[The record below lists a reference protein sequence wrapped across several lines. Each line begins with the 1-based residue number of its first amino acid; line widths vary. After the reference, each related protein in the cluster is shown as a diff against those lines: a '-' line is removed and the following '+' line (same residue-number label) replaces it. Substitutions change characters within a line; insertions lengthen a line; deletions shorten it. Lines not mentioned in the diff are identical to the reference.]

1 MSPLRQRMIEDMQV
15 RNFSPRT
22 IECCVCH
29 VVSFAKHFGRS
40 PDQLRSYWKATRPVH
55 WLFPGQKSRD
65 PLHPS
70 FVQRVCQRAALVAG
84 IGKRVSPH
92 SLRHSYATHLMESG
106 VDLRVIQKLLGHSSL
121 HSTLIFTHVSITQV
135 QATPS
140 PLDLL
145 PDLSPKRRAKSK
157 SRVGRPVDWRLP
169 TSSGDTGL
177 TISGRLGEQSRS
189 GNNKSS

>member
-1 MSPLRQRMIEDMQV
+1 MRVYL
-15 RNFSPRT
+15 
-22 IECCVCH
+22 
-29 VVSFAKHFGRS
+29 GRW
-40 PDQLRSYWKATRPVH
+40 QI
-55 WLFPGQKSRD
+55 
-65 PLHPS
+65 
-70 FVQRVCQRAALVAG
+70 LVTYQF
-84 IGKRVSPH
+84 
-92 SLRHSYATHLMESG
+92 RHSYATHLLESG
-106 VDLRVIQKLLGHSSL
+106 VDLRVTQKLLGHGSL
-121 HSTLIFTHVSITQV
+121 HTTLIYTHVTITQV